1 MSFELFVSLRYLLA
15 KRRHAFISLITF
27 ISVAGVAV
35 GVMALIVVLAVMNG
49 FQHDL
54 RDRILGVT
62 SHVVIGHFQGN
73 FPDYDRVVEE
83 VEQVDGVVAATPFVL
98 TQVMVSSGTAAAGA
112 IVRGI
117 DPKTAARVTR
127 LEETLLSGTLSSA
140 LRPPR
145 PSDEPGESKAPGIVL
160 GIELAAR
167 LGVATNHYVTLISPT
182 GQLTPV
188 GRVPKSL
195 LFRVTALFKSGM
207 YEYDNT
213 LAYIHIR
220 DAQRLLA
227 IGDTATGVEVR
238 VEDIYKAGTIAR
250 KVQKRLGYPF
260 WVRDWMQMNHN
271 LFSALK
277 LEKVVMFIILTLI
290 ILVAAFNIVSSLI
303 MMVMEKTKDIAILK
317 AMGATSAHIRRIFV
331 YEGLLIGFVGTILGL
346 IGGFS
351 LCGLLKRYQFIE
363 LPRDVYYI
371 STLPVRMEIVDVVL
385 TACAAIAICFL
396 ATFYPSRQAAKL
408 QPAEAL
414 RYE

>member
-1 MSFELFVSLRYLLA
+1 MNFELFVSLRYLLA
-15 KRRHAFISLITF
+15 KRRQAFISLITI

-49 FQHDL
+49 FQQDL

-62 SHVVIGHFQGN
+62 SHAVIGHFQGN
-73 FPDYDRVVEE
+73 FSDYRQVVTE
-83 VEQVDGVVAATPFVL
+83 VEQEDGVAAATPFVL
-98 TQVMVSSGTAAAGA
+98 TQVMMSSGRSVAGA
-112 IVRGI
+112 ILRGV
-117 DPKTAARVTR
+117 DPKTAGRVTR
-127 LEETLLSGTLSSA
+127 LEQNLQSGSLQTALALSEDQS
-140 LRPPR
+140 
-145 PSDEPGESKAPGIVL
+145 APGIVL
-160 GIELAAR
+160 GVELAAR
-167 LGVATNHYVTLISPT
+167 LGVQKGDYVTLISPT
-182 GQLTPV
+182 GRLTPV
-188 GRVPKSL
+188 GRVPKSR
-195 LFRVTALFKSGM
+195 LFRVTGLFKSGM
-207 YEYDNT
+207 YEYDNS
-213 LAYIHIR
+213 LAYVHLSE
-220 DAQRLLA
+220 AQKLLG
-227 IGDTATGVEVR
+227 IGETVTGVEVR
-238 VEDIYKAGTIAR
+238 VRDIYEAGSIAER
-250 KVQKRLGYPF
+250 LQKRLGYPF

-317 AMGATSAHIRRIFV
+317 AMGATTAHIRRIFV
-331 YEGLLIGFVGTILGL
+331 FEGLLIGVVGTTLGL
-346 IGGFS
+346 MGGFV

-371 STLPVRMEIVDVVL
+371 STLPVRMEALDVIL
-385 TACAAIAICFL
+385 IACAAIAICFL

>member
-1 MSFELFVSLRYLLA
+1 MNFELFVSLRYLLA
-15 KRRHAFISLITF
+15 KRRQAFISLITI

-49 FQHDL
+49 FQQDL

-62 SHVVIGHFQGN
+62 SHAVIGHFQGN
-73 FPDYDRVVEE
+73 FSDYRQVVTE
-83 VEQVDGVVAATPFVL
+83 VEQEDGVAAATPFVL
-98 TQVMVSSGTAAAGA
+98 TQVMMSSGRSVAGA
-112 IVRGI
+112 ILRGV
-117 DPKTAARVTR
+117 DPKTAGRVTR
-127 LEETLLSGTLSSA
+127 LEQNLQSGSLQTALALSEDQS
-140 LRPPR
+140 
-145 PSDEPGESKAPGIVL
+145 APGIVL
-160 GIELAAR
+160 GVELAAR
-167 LGVATNHYVTLISPT
+167 LGVQKGDYVTLISPT
-182 GQLTPV
+182 GRLTPV
-188 GRVPKSL
+188 GRVPKSR
-195 LFRVTALFKSGM
+195 LFRVTGLFKSGM
-207 YEYDNT
+207 YEYDNS
-213 LAYIHIR
+213 LAYVHLSE
-220 DAQRLLA
+220 AQKLLG
-227 IGDTATGVEVR
+227 IGETVTGVEVR
-238 VEDIYKAGTIAR
+238 VRDIYEAGSIAER
-250 KVQKRLGYPF
+250 LQKRLGYPF

-317 AMGATSAHIRRIFV
+317 AMGATTAHIRRIFV
-331 YEGLLIGFVGTILGL
+331 YEGLLIGVVGTTLGL
-346 IGGFS
+346 MGGFV

-371 STLPVRMEIVDVVL
+371 STLPVRMEALDVIL
-385 TACAAIAICFL
+385 IACAAIAICFL

>member
-1 MSFELFVSLRYLLA
+1 MNFELFVSLRYLLA
-15 KRRHAFISLITF
+15 KRRQAFISLITI

-49 FQHDL
+49 FQQDL

-62 SHVVIGHFQGN
+62 SHAVIGHFQGN
-73 FPDYDRVVEE
+73 FSDYRQVVTE
-83 VEQVDGVVAATPFVL
+83 VEQEDGVAAATPFVL
-98 TQVMVSSGTAAAGA
+98 TQVMMSSGRSVAGA
-112 IVRGI
+112 ILRGV
-117 DPKTAARVTR
+117 DPETAGRVTR
-127 LEETLLSGTLSSA
+127 LEQNLQSGSLQTALALSEDQS
-140 LRPPR
+140 
-145 PSDEPGESKAPGIVL
+145 APGIVL
-160 GIELAAR
+160 GVELAAR
-167 LGVATNHYVTLISPT
+167 LGVQKGDYVTLISPT
-182 GQLTPV
+182 GRLTPV
-188 GRVPKSL
+188 GRVPKSR
-195 LFRVTALFKSGM
+195 LFRVTGLFKSGM
-207 YEYDNT
+207 YEYDNS
-213 LAYIHIR
+213 LAYVHLSE
-220 DAQRLLA
+220 AQKLLG
-227 IGDTATGVEVR
+227 IGETVTGVEVR
-238 VEDIYKAGTIAR
+238 VRDIYEAGSIAER
-250 KVQKRLGYPF
+250 LQKRLGYPF

-317 AMGATSAHIRRIFV
+317 AMGATTTHIRRIFV
-331 YEGLLIGFVGTILGL
+331 YEGLLIGVVGTTLGL
-346 IGGFS
+346 MGGFV

-371 STLPVRMEIVDVVL
+371 STLPVRMEALDVIL
-385 TACAAIAICFL
+385 IACAAIAICFL

>member
-1 MSFELFVSLRYLLA
+1 MNFELFVSLRYLLA
-15 KRRHAFISLITF
+15 KRRQAFISLITI

-49 FQHDL
+49 FQQDL

-62 SHVVIGHFQGN
+62 SHAVIGHFQGN
-73 FPDYDRVVEE
+73 FSDYRQVVTE
-83 VEQVDGVVAATPFVL
+83 VEQEDGVAAATPFVL
-98 TQVMVSSGTAAAGA
+98 TQVMMSSGRSVAGA
-112 IVRGI
+112 ILRGV
-117 DPKTAARVTR
+117 DPETAGRVTR
-127 LEETLLSGTLSSA
+127 LEQNLQSGSLQTALALSEDQS
-140 LRPPR
+140 
-145 PSDEPGESKAPGIVL
+145 APGIVL
-160 GIELAAR
+160 GVELAAR
-167 LGVATNHYVTLISPT
+167 LGVQKGDYVTLISPT
-182 GQLTPV
+182 GRLTPV
-188 GRVPKSL
+188 GRVPKSR
-195 LFRVTALFKSGM
+195 LFRVTGLFKSGM
-207 YEYDNT
+207 YEYDNS
-213 LAYIHIR
+213 LAYVHLSE
-220 DAQRLLA
+220 AQKLLG
-227 IGDTATGVEVR
+227 IGETVTGVEVR
-238 VEDIYKAGTIAR
+238 VRDIYEAGSIAER
-250 KVQKRLGYPF
+250 LQKRLGYPF

-317 AMGATSAHIRRIFV
+317 AMGATTAHIRRIFV
-331 YEGLLIGFVGTILGL
+331 YEGLLIGVVGTTLGL
-346 IGGFS
+346 MGGFV

-371 STLPVRMEIVDVVL
+371 STLPVRMEALDVIL
-385 TACAAIAICFL
+385 IACAAIAICFL